1 MPMSDQVVMSM
12 GRITSKG
19 SWEKRVILAS
29 VQGVAAIQIII
40 HCFQLRLNLIP
51 KIAMA
56 SMAAIIM
63 VVMAIAGGS
72 LHSGMVCFRNNQST
86 NAPVQVKELLIS
98 ISRRCFPVTLI
109 APVPIVAPCVF
120 GVAVYAR

>member
-29 VQGVAAIQIII
+29 VQGVAVIQIVI

-56 SMAAIIM
+56 SMAAVIM
-63 VVMAIAGGS
+63 VVMAMAGGLFGKICCQSPNDAVQTRRLMKKMS
-72 LHSGMVCFRNNQST
+72 LH
-86 NAPVQVKELLIS
+86 
-98 ISRRCFPVTLI
+98 CFPVTLI
-109 APVPIVAPCVF
+109 LPVPIVPPSACF
-120 GVAVYAR
+120 AQGS